1 MTFWSTDTIPERER
15 FSFWREIICNTI
27 FSISPE
33 APSERFSARV
43 RVRSSGPLRFAMC
56 QSTSYEIIRTQR
68 DVNRAPADYYTVYLQ
83 LQGQTLINQCDDS
96 AALDCN
102 DIVLSDC
109 RRPYSATLS
118 NDGLRAVAVLPRPM
132 VNSRAPWL
140 SQRALHKIPQS
151 SQYIDLARRHMI

>member
-43 RVRSSGPLRFAMC
+43 RVRSSGLLRFAMC

-83 LQGQTLINQCDDS
+83 LQGRTLINQCDEAQTYEARV
-96 AALDCN
+96 AAGT
-102 DIVLSDC
+102 IPTGQRHSD
-109 RRPYSATLS
+109 
-118 NDGLRAVAVLPRPM
+118 G
-132 VNSRAPWL
+132 SRAAGTRTSSFQPVTD
-140 SQRALHKIPQS
+140 QRHEEWSTDDQRQS
-151 SQYIDLARRHMI
+151 KRIWTR

>member
-1 MTFWSTDTIPERER
+1 MVLRGGQAMTFWSTDTVPERER
-15 FSFWREIICNTI
+15 FSFWRETICDTI

-68 DVNRAPADYYTVYLQ
+68 DVNKAPADYYTLYLQ
-83 LQGQTLINQCDDS
+83 LQGRTLINQCDDTAS
-96 AALDCN
+96 LDCN
-102 DIVLSDC
+102 DIALSDC

-140 SQRALHKIPQS
+140 SQRALHRIPS
-151 SQYIDLARRHMI
+151 S